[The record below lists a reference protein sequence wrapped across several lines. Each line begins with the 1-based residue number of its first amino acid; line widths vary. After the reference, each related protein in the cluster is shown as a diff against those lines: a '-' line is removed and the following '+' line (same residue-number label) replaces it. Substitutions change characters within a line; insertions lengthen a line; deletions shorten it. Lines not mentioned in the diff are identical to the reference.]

1 MRLFPSFDPPAGPPR
16 APRDTARWPALA
28 LLLLSVVACS
38 EGPLGPARES
48 LQANRDLWDRRGPA
62 SYSYVYE
69 VNCFC
74 ASPALRPV
82 RITVETGEVVGAV
95 REETGDEVE
104 GQFPTV
110 EDLFERIQDAV
121 DREAHEISAGY
132 DPELGYPTAVF
143 IDYERRV
150 IDEEFGFLA
159 SDLRAADAP

>member
-1 MRLFPSFDPPAGPPR
+1 MRLFPSSEPPPGPR
-16 APRDTARWPALA
+16 RGRRTTARWPALA
-28 LLLLSVVACS
+28 LLLLPLGACS

-48 LQANRDLWDRRGPA
+48 LRANRALWDQRGPA

-82 RITVETGEVVGAV
+82 RVTVEAGDVVGAV
-95 REETGDEVE
+95 REETGDDVE
-104 GQFPTV
+104 GRFPSV
-110 EDLFERIQDAV
+110 EELFERIQDAV
-121 DREAHEISAGY
+121 DRGAHEISAGY
-132 DPELGYPTAVF
+132 DPELGFPRAVF
-143 IDYERRV
+143 IDYERNV